1 MPYQR
6 RTIGASC
13 AYFRDG
19 LIWTIG
25 PARRREADVA
35 KKTTSS
41 RDGRTRQS
49 KSSAKQ
55 PRPSA
60 KRDLVRGPQASSYAK
75 RTAKGRFKEMDGVG
89 RSQKADKP
97 RKAKRAVQSGYGDQ
111 GDQKP
116 PRLRAAKA
124 YAALGL
130 AKGLRA
136 AARTMSLARG
146 QVRKS

>member
-1 MPYQR
+1 M
-6 RTIGASC
+6 
-13 AYFRDG
+13 
-19 LIWTIG
+19 
-25 PARRREADVA
+25 A

-41 RDGRTRQS
+41 SRDGRAKQS
-49 KSSAKQ
+49 KSSA
-55 PRPSA
+55 RLARSSA

-75 RTAKGRFKEMDGVG
+75 RTAQGRFKEMDDVG

-97 RKAKRAVQSGYGDQ
+97 RKAKRAARSGYGDQ

-136 AARTMSLARG
+136 AARTISLARG
-146 QVRKS
+146 QGSAPRKS